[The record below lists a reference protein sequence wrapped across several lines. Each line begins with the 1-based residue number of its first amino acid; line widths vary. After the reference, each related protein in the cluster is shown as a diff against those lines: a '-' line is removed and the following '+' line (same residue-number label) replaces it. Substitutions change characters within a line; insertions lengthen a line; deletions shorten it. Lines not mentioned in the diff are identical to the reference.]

1 MGALLIL
8 ALTTSNSS
16 GAGEGNRTLVISLE
30 NFCSTIE
37 LHPRRSGQRSFHQLQ
52 TCLSCRWWR
61 GKDSNLRTLRERI
74 YSPSPLTTRPPLRTE
89 PGIML
94 IIRWHVKLIAK
105 RFWCRMSESNQRPSD
120 YKSAAL
126 PTELIRLIIFL
137 LDQLQGRFFAATR
150 LFLRVRRGYCL
161 GLDRR

>member
-126 PTELIRLIIFL
+126 PTELIRHLIKTENSRCVIL
-137 LDQLQGRFFAATR
+137 RFSVWAFAA
-150 LFLRVRRGYCL
+150 
-161 GLDRR
+161 